1 MRVFR
6 NILVIIVCAVFV
18 ISSQAQKKDLAEE
31 YKGNVFSVSLNYGYQ
46 FPMADMKEL
55 YGNNFNV
62 GLAFEYQLKN
72 NFLFGLEGQ
81 LLFGNDVKIDVIKN
95 LRNDLGVIYGSDKSY
110 ASVALRERGWFVQTY
125 IGKIFPLTNPRS
137 GIKLKIGAGYFQH
150 KIRLQD
156 DLNNV
161 NQIKGDYRKG
171 YDRLAFGLGI
181 CPFAGYQYIS
191 NDRRINFYIG
201 IESIIGITEGRRD
214 YQFDTMQAFRDSRLD
229 AVMGLKAGWILPFFT
244 EVPAESYYY

>member
-72 NFLFGLEGQ
+72 NF
-81 LLFGNDVKIDVIKN
+81 
-95 LRNDLGVIYGSDKSY
+95 
-110 ASVALRERGWFVQTY
+110 
-125 IGKIFPLTNPRS
+125 
-137 GIKLKIGAGYFQH
+137 H
-150 KIRLQD
+150 
-156 DLNNV
+156 
-161 NQIKGDYRKG
+161 
-171 YDRLAFGLGI
+171 
-181 CPFAGYQYIS
+181 
-191 NDRRINFYIG
+191 
-201 IESIIGITEGRRD
+201 
-214 YQFDTMQAFRDSRLD
+214 
-229 AVMGLKAGWILPFFT
+229 MG
-244 EVPAESYYY
+244 